1 MEMQGWKCKDGK
13 FEDENLRMENLRTEN
28 LTIFITILLNL

>member
-13 FEDENLRMENLRTEN
+13 FKDGKFKDGNSRMEVKGL
-28 LTIFITILLNL
+28 

>member
-13 FEDENLRMENLRTEN
+13 FKDGKFKDGKFKDGNSRMEVKGL
-28 LTIFITILLNL
+28 

>member
-13 FEDENLRMENLRTEN
+13 FKDGKFKDGKFKDRNSRMEV
-28 LTIFITILLNL
+28 

>member
-13 FEDENLRMENLRTEN
+13 FKDGKFKDGNSRMEV
-28 LTIFITILLNL
+28 